1 MGNKNNDHLYVSQR
15 QCTYWFPEKFKT
27 PPTPNV
33 DATNKA
39 YGGWDLTA
47 KNLFFANGKRK
58 NNFLLNSPTHKT
70 LSDRLINISSI
81 VNHYSFTFNMNYRI
95 LTLPLLL
102 FFIGDPWRDATVSSD
117 FHTRQST
124 DLQPIALSDG
134 FHCSDL
140 ISASGVDPTILAIQQ
155 EALSKIKEWLSAW
168 TPPSASEEGKH
179 EPVPTQSQS
188 GSRIVKPLNSWLRKA
203 IYLFSILI
211 YIV

>member
-1 MGNKNNDHLYVSQR
+1 MDNKNNDYLCVSQR

-81 VNHYSFTFNMNYRI
+81 VNHYSFTFNMNYQI

-117 FHTRQST
+117 FHTRIST
-124 DLQPIALSDG
+124 SSQPIAVSDG

-140 ISASGVDPTILAIQQ
+140 STAASVVDPTILTVQQ

-168 TPPSASEEGKH
+168 TPPSTYREVKRD
-179 EPVPTQSQS
+179 EPDSSQS
-188 GSRIVKPLNSWLRKA
+188 GAGIVKPLNSWLRKGVQ
-203 IYLFSILI
+203 II
-211 YIV
+211 